1 MPESAVP
8 LSGSPESTG
17 SPSRLRSPGLRH
29 AADLALR
36 IIGGVLAVVGA
47 AVTAVLELI
56 LATLRVDGVL
66 IGLSALLAVLA
77 NVALSWFAP
86 RAVGRRWALVL
97 PAAVWFV
104 LMVVAAGGTSEG
116 DVLLAGNNW
125 VGLAMIFAGSVAF
138 AVMGFRLIMAPPSAL
153 NRR

>member
-1 MPESAVP
+1 MPGAAA
-8 LSGSPESTG
+8 GSPGTAGG
-17 SPSRLRSPGLRH
+17 SPALRT

-36 IIGGVLAVVGA
+36 IVGGVLAVVGA
-47 AVTAVLELI
+47 VVTAALELV
-56 LATLRVDGVL
+56 LATARVGGVL
-66 IGLSALLAVLA
+66 IGVSALLAVLA

-104 LMVVAAGGTSEG
+104 LMVVAAGGRSEG
-116 DVLLAGNNW
+116 DILLANNNW

-138 AVMGFRLIMAPPSAL
+138 AVMGFRLIMAPPRPTD
-153 NRR
+153 RR